1 MMQCPIAS
9 GVLPACFRRAS
20 RGALFSCCFQSCVHR
35 QATQLAQRQRKLLA
49 LSPLYVRLVVLL
61 SLLYTG
67 RFCTSYGNRAVTC
80 IQLYMKYV

>member
-1 MMQCPIAS
+1 MPDCFRRAS
-9 GVLPACFRRAS
+9 GVLPAREPGCLSFHAV
-20 RGALFSCCFQSCVHR
+20 FQSCVHR